1 MESLSIIKIG
11 GSILENDI
19 ELDNFLKNFAMIEG
33 KKILVHGGGK
43 EGDKWLKKMGIKPNF
58 VNGRRITDKETIDV
72 VTSIY
77 GGLINKKL
85 TSKLQ
90 KYNDSFIGLSG
101 IDGNITESE
110 KRKNKKID
118 FGFVGDIKKINLDLI
133 YILLDNNY
141 TPIISPLTH
150 NKRGQVLNINADTIS
165 TQIACSLAEK
175 FKVSLFFCFELMGV
189 LKELDDSESVIELI
203 DFKLYKKLVKKNI
216 LSKGMIPKLENAFKA
231 LKSGVENIFIGLP
244 QIINKKNKIKYTKII
259 S

>member
-1 MESLSIIKIG
+1 M
-11 GSILENDI
+11 
-19 ELDNFLKNFAMIEG
+19 
-33 KKILVHGGGK
+33 
-43 EGDKWLKKMGIKPNF
+43 
-58 VNGRRITDKETIDV
+58 
-72 VTSIY
+72 
-77 GGLINKKL
+77 
-85 TSKLQ
+85 
-90 KYNDSFIGLSG
+90 
-101 IDGNITESE
+101 
-110 KRKNKKID
+110 
-118 FGFVGDIKKINLDLI
+118 
-133 YILLDNNY
+133 LDNNY